1 MEIVHVGWAGYEGG
15 WYVFGVE
22 CRYNVRQNVYTC
34 NDMLGRV
41 SCGMRLVWIFKGV
54 WYGGC
59 GSSGR
64 SDFYVG

>member
-1 MEIVHVGWAGYEGG
+1 
-15 WYVFGVE
+15 
-22 CRYNVRQNVYTC
+22 
-34 NDMLGRV
+34 MLGRV

-64 SDFYVG
+64 SDFYVGWTGSVGMQSLSLVDSSG